1 MVSIVFMTVIFMVTA
16 AGEELPSI
24 QEIIQREGQFVFTDG
39 SSVFQ
44 FYCDGSFIMEPASL
58 CGRAVEGKWTSL
70 DFNRMQ
76 INGTWTW
83 YNGIS
88 AINDQRRMTIFIY
101 LLSMETQDSE
111 LLWRSSDARMYD
123 VYFVVEEIIQVN

>member
-76 INGTWTW
+76 INRTWTW